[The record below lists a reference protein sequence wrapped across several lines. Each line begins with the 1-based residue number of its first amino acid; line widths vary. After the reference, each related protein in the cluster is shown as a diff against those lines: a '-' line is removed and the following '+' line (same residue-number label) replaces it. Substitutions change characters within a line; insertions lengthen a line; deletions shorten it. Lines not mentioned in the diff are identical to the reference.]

1 MEEADMKKV
10 VMAAIVM
17 LFLLCTI
24 SSSFGDTFWRT
35 YEVVAISDNSLTLVD
50 SDGIQIEVNK
60 DPKDYKV
67 GYKVRY
73 DDVRDILKKD
83 RWQDYTVVKVSASS
97 ITLRHANGDQL
108 KFKSGD
114 LKTHLGKFKKGDK
127 VSYDSVDQ
135 HLKLTK
141 DFD

>member
-1 MEEADMKKV
+1 MKKV

-17 LFLLCTI
+17 LFLFCTI
-24 SSSFGDTFWRT
+24 NSSVGDTFWRT
-35 YEVVAISDNSLTLVD
+35 YEIVAISDNSLTLVD

-60 DPKDYKV
+60 DPKDSKGYKV

-73 DDVRDILKKD
+73 DNVRDVLNND
-83 RWQDYTVVKVSASS
+83 RWQDYTVIKVSSSS